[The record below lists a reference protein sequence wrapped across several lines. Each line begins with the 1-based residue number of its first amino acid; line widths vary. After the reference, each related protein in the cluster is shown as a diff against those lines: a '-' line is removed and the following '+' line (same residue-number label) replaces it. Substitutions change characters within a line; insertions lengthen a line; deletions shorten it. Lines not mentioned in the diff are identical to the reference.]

1 MGRPAARRPAHRA
14 SSKMLDTYRWLA
26 LGLGAVLAAGLL
38 FGHLTRG
45 AVLAT
50 VPAGPSLPLS
60 SYGQAPEFTGI
71 VDWEN
76 SAPLTMAQLRG
87 KVVVVDFWT
96 YSCIN
101 CQRTLPFV
109 AQWDRKYRDQGLVIV
124 GVHSPE
130 FDFEKDLGNI
140 RQAIHQYGVVW
151 PVAVDSNMKTWD
163 AYNNAYWPAF
173 YLVDRSGRIRYV
185 HFGEGEYDRTD
196 AAIRALLKEGSA
208 TGASALVGGRPP
220 SGS

>member
-1 MGRPAARRPAHRA
+1 
-14 SSKMLDTYRWLA
+14 MLQSYRWLA

-38 FGHLTRG
+38 IGHLNRG
-45 AVLAT
+45 AVLASI
-50 VPAGPSLPLS
+50 PAGSLLPPSS
-60 SYGQAPEFTGI
+60 SYGRAPEFTGI

-76 SAPLTMAQLRG
+76 SAPLTMARLRG
-87 KVVVVDFWT
+87 KVVLVDFWT

-101 CQRTLPFV
+101 CQHTLPFV
-109 AQWDRKYRDQGLVIV
+109 AQWNRKYRDQGMVIV

-130 FDFEKDLGNI
+130 FEFEKDLGSI
-140 RQAIHQYGVVW
+140 RQAMRQYGVVW

-196 AAIRALLKEGSA
+196 AVIQALLKEGGATSA
-208 TGASALVGGRPP
+208 SVLVGGHPP